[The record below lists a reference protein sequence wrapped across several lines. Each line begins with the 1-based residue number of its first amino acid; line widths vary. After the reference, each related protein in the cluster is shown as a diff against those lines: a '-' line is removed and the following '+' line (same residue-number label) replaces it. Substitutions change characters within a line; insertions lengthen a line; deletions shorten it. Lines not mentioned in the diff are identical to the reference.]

1 MKIMIA
7 SDIHGSAH
15 FTKKI
20 LDILDKE
27 QADTLVLLGDVY
39 NHGPRNPFPKDYNP
53 KTVADLLNSIKDKLL
68 VVKGNCDSE
77 VDTLISEF
85 DFIEDVCLIQNGKK
99 ILCTHG
105 HVYNKDS
112 LPSTKFD
119 AIIYGHFHTGF
130 IEKIGNLTVANA
142 GSISLPKNGTPS
154 SYIILENDD
163 ITLKDINGKIVNT
176 QKI

>member
-1 MKIMIA
+1 M
-7 SDIHGSAH
+7 
-15 FTKKI
+15 
-20 LDILDKE
+20 
-27 QADTLVLLGDVY
+27 
-39 NHGPRNPFPKDYNP
+39 
-53 KTVADLLNSIKDKLL
+53 
-68 VVKGNCDSE
+68 
-77 VDTLISEF
+77 
-85 DFIEDVCLIQNGKK
+85 
-99 ILCTHG
+99 
-105 HVYNKDS
+105 YNKDS